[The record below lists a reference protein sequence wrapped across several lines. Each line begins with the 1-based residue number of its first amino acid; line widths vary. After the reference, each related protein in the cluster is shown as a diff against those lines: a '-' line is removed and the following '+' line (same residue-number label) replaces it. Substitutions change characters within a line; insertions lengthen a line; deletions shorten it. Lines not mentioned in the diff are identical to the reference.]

1 LKIEPETAEK
11 SEKQTL
17 SKQPTKP
24 EPPQT
29 EPLILGENIEF
40 SFDLF
45 DNVGSGFSFP
55 SETTGSKKSLKKEP
69 ETAEK
74 SEKQTP
80 SSSSG
85 DMDVFGLFEDDSSE
99 IKTQNKHQIKIN
111 NPDSKKQEKI
121 PLWRQRQS
129 EEKRPSLSRMQQQS
143 KEKSQAK
150 PQVRRMLSEEKRPS
164 LFRKK
169 SLSRQEKKIF

>member
-45 DNVGSGFSFP
+45 DNVESGFSFP

-85 DMDVFGLFEDDSSE
+85 DMDVFGLFEDDSFE

-111 NPDSKKQEKI
+111 NPDSRKQSKEKI
-121 PLWRQRQS
+121 LSKWRQQG
-129 EEKRPSLSRMQQQS
+129 EKRPSLSRMQQQS
-143 KEKSQAK
+143 KEKSQTK
-150 PQVRRMLSEEKRPS
+150 PQFRRMLSEEKRPS
-164 LFRKK
+164 LSRKK
-169 SLSRQEKKIF
+169 KSIMMVKS